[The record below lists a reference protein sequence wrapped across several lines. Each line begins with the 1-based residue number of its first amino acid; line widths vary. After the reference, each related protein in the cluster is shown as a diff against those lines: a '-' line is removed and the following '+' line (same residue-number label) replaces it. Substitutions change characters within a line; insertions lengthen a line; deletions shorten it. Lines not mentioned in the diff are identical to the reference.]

1 MSCIECSS
9 QQVCGI
15 CGNVC
20 VQNSMIIKPILLT
33 VSYAI
38 SKRYYCSQI
47 CKEKGEEQIKKIF
60 ITTELETQWI
70 RKQWKNSLV
79 KQMTK
84 KN

>member
-1 MSCIECSS
+1 MSCPDCFS

-15 CGNVC
+15 CANVC
-20 VQNSMIIKPILLT
+20 IQNTMIIKPIIIT
-33 VSYAI
+33 VSHAV
-38 SKRYYCSQI
+38 SKRYYCSEL
-47 CKEKGEEQIKKIF
+47 CKKKGEEQINKLFTI
-60 ITTELETQWI
+60 TELETHWI